1 MAKDLIFAV
10 ISGSL
15 RKESYSTKV
24 AQSLADLVPEGVAVE
39 HLSIDDIPF
48 YNEDLKSG
56 DTSPD
61 PVRTLAAKIKE
72 ADGVVICSP
81 EYNRGTSGVLKNTID
96 WMSKE
101 PNSPFSGKPTLII
114 TQSPSGT
121 GGLCAQYD
129 LRKMLSVINTEI
141 VPGFEISISSSP
153 DKINDGKLTHD
164 NTKEFIADNL
174 SRLANR
180 IRG

>member
-1 MAKDLIFAV
+1 MANPLTFAV

-15 RKESYSTKV
+15 RKDSFSTKI
-24 AQSLADLVPEGVAVE
+24 AETLPDLVPEGATVVPQDI
-39 HLSIDDIPF
+39 HDIPL
-48 YNEDLKSG
+48 YNEDLKADDS
-56 DTSPD
+56 SPAQVQD
-61 PVRTLAAKIKE
+61 LAQAIDG
-72 ADGVVICSP
+72 ADAVVIVSP
-81 EYNRGTSGVLKNTID
+81 EYNRGTSGVLKNAFD

-114 TQSPSGT
+114 TQSPSAT

-129 LRKMLSVINTEI
+129 LRKMLSVINAEI
-141 VPGFEISISSSP
+141 VPGFEIAINHSG
-153 DKINDGKLTHD
+153 DKINGGKLTHD
-164 NTKEFIADNL
+164 DTKEFIADNL